1 MHALSG
7 PGLGL
12 ASPAPPAPPAAP
24 APAGMMCLECASAA
38 AGGAEEEEADAERRR
53 RRRGAQPGTGSSA
66 CCGTR
71 GAGGGG
77 VVSADEEVQT
87 LSGSVRRVP
96 SGLPSIPSTPGCAAS
111 AKGPGAPQPKP
122 DSLGRGRGAA
132 AAILSLGNVLNYLD
146 RYTVAGEQVPHPA
159 RGLGPLHPRC
169 PRELLIASLL
179 DPSPL
184 ESP

>member
-1 MHALSG
+1 
-7 PGLGL
+7 
-12 ASPAPPAPPAAP
+12 
-24 APAGMMCLECASAA
+24 MCLECASAA

-53 RRRGAQPGTGSSA
+53 RRRGAQPGAGGSA
-66 CCGTR
+66 CCGAR
-71 GAGGGG
+71 GVGGAG

-96 SGLPSIPSTPGCAAS
+96 SGLPSIPSTPGCAAA
-111 AKGPGAPQPKP
+111 AKGPSAPQPKP
-122 DSLGRGRGAA
+122 ASLGRGRGAA

-146 RYTVAGEQVPHPA
+146 RYTVAGEQMPHLA
-159 RGLGPLHPRC
+159 RGPGPFHPRC
-169 PRELLIASLL
+169 PRELLVASSL